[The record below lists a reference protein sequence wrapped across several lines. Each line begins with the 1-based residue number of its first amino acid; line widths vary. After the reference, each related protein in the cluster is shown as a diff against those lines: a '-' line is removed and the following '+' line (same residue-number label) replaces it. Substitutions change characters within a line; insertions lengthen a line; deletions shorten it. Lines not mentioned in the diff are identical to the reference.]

1 MLRLRHTLRDQ
12 RGGTLV
18 EAIVG
23 LLLLSLTI
31 SFAAASSINSLRV
44 QSTSERMA
52 AYATATQSIMAKAR
66 QADYSDLGF
75 YADDDQV
82 RTGAVT
88 LPVVDD
94 SAAALAEQAIILG
107 EGRPASTSS
116 FDVAPV
122 ETFENGGATYR
133 VETFVTAVPPAGGD
147 DISRARRVVVQGE
160 WAPNANAGQ
169 LDGTCTGPD
178 VHCSVQMIVRTAS
191 GSDIDPSSGESAADS
206 SACTSIDANICES
219 YIRSGRVLDGATMV
233 SDADTARLNSDVDLY
248 ARTSVVADSVVATW
262 TYQVAS
268 GSVVVPK
275 AKSVELHSLD
285 GGTRWSGLVQA
296 DTGDPA
302 GTILPGK
309 VEVTFTATVPGG
321 TVTSTT
327 PAFWTVARDTGSEI
341 DAVTAT
347 LADPDSEAWC
357 TPNGTGAPIRV
368 TTTGGSVGMAATGA
382 TTAGADR
389 AWATI
394 AVREPD
400 GAVTSQIVAATPVA
414 VDPVT
419 LNLSGTIVQVSTN
432 TTWELTAPGTD
443 SCATSSAASLV
454 LARAIDGSTTTMPL
468 RLAAQPD
475 AAPTPATP
483 DPDPDPEP
491 TPEPTPEPGPAIP
504 AEPAGLRLVSKTP
517 TSATFSWTA
526 VDGATSYE
534 TSPAGAVTATS
545 ATVTGAPGATVS
557 VRVRAVNEAGP
568 SPWSGSVQAVLP
580 PAAPAGLQVTKI
592 RGKVATLSWN
602 AAVGATSY
610 TLAGAAGA
618 SISGTTG
625 TATFTVGSTTAVTVS
640 AVGAGGTTSG
650 ASVSVQMPSD
660 RLELGQ
666 QLTNASTSGIANIDN
681 RRGTALVSP
690 NGRYVAY
697 LQAAGNFVLY
707 DLTANAAVAYTHNTT
722 IGTTVLV
729 MQTDGNLV
737 LYQGSTALKNTA
749 TTGRGAARV
758 IMQDDGN
765 LVVYNASGSPL
776 WARSYG
782 TGNTGAGST
791 FFQAW

>member
-1 MLRLRHTLRDQ
+1 VLRLRHTLRDQ

-75 YADDDQV
+75 YADDAQV

-94 SAAALAEQAIILG
+94 SAAALAEQAILLG
-107 EGRPASTSS
+107 ETRPASTSS

-133 VETFVTAVPPAGGD
+133 VETFVTAVPPADGD
-147 DISRARRVVVQGE
+147 DVSRARRVVVQGE
-160 WAPNANAGQ
+160 WAPTVNAGQ
-169 LDGTCTGPD
+169 LDGTCTGAD

-191 GSDIDPSSGESAADS
+191 GSDIDPSTGASAADS
-206 SACTSIDANICES
+206 SACTSTTPNVCES

-248 ARTSVVADSVVATW
+248 ARTSVVADAVVATW

-285 GGTRWSGLVQA
+285 GGTRWSGLVEA

-309 VEVTFTATVPGG
+309 VDVTFTATVPGG
-321 TVTSTT
+321 SVTSTT

-341 DAVTAT
+341 DAVAVT

-357 TPNGTGAPIRV
+357 TPNGTGTPIRV
-368 TTTGGSVGMAATGA
+368 TTTGGSVGMSATSA

-394 AVREPD
+394 AVREPN
-400 GAVTSQIVAATPVA
+400 GAVTSQIVAATPIA

-419 LNLSGTIVQVSTN
+419 LNLSGTILQVSTN
-432 TTWELTAPGTD
+432 TTWELTAPGTA
-443 SCATSSAASLV
+443 SCATSAAASLV

-475 AAPTPATP
+475 SAPTPPVTP
-483 DPDPDPEP
+483 GPEP
-491 TPEPTPEPGPAIP
+491 TPEPEPEPEPGPSIP
-504 AEPAGLRLVSKTP
+504 ADPSGLRLVTKTP

-526 VDGATSYE
+526 VEGATSYE
-534 TSPAGAVTATS
+534 TSPAGTLTGTS

-557 VRVRAVNEAGP
+557 LRVRAVNEAGA
-568 SPWSGSVQAVLP
+568 SPWSGAVQAVLP
-580 PAAPAGLQVTKI
+580 PAAPTGLQVTNI
-592 RGKVATLSWN
+592 RGKVASLSWN
-602 AAVGATSY
+602 AAAGATGY
-610 TLAGAAGA
+610 TLTGA
-618 SISGTTG
+618 SGATISGTKA
-625 TATFTVGSTTAVTVS
+625 TAVFTIGSTTAVTVS
-640 AVGAGGTTSG
+640 ATGAGGTTPG
-650 ASVSVQMPSD
+650 ASASVEMPTD

-666 QLTNASTSGIANIDN
+666 QLTNASTSGVANIDN
-681 RRGTALVSP
+681 RRGTSIVST

-707 DLTANAAVAYTHNTT
+707 DLNTNAAVAYTHNTT
-722 IGTTVLV
+722 IGTTRLA

-758 IMQDDGN
+758 IVQDDGN
-765 LVVYNASGSPL
+765 LVVYSAAGSPL

-782 TGNTGAGST
+782 SGNTGAGST